1 MKTALSLTLLA
12 ATLTQAAYAESFT
25 DYARVR
31 SSTPEYERVS
41 VPRKECTVETVNET
55 VRRGGDR
62 EIGGAI
68 VGGIAGAIIGN
79 QVGKGHGRE
88 AATAAGAVI
97 GALAGDRIDNSDRVE
112 TYSTEPR
119 EVRRCRTVDA
129 SESRLIGYRVIYEYR
144 GQQYSAFMPND
155 PGRELRLRV
164 NITPE

>member
-1 MKTALSLTLLA
+1 MKTALSLTLVA
-12 ATLTQAAYAESFT
+12 AVMAQAAYAESFS

-31 SSTPEYERVS
+31 SSTPEYERVT
-41 VPRKECTVETVNET
+41 VPRKECSVETVNET

-62 EIGGAI
+62 ELGGAI

-97 GALAGDRIDNSDRVE
+97 GALAGDRIDNADRTE

-119 EVRRCRTVDA
+119 EVRRCRSVDTT
-129 SESRLIGYRVIYEYR
+129 ESRLLGYRVLYEYR

-155 PGRELRLRV
+155 PGREIRV
-164 NITPE
+164 RVSVTPE